1 MNKIGI
7 GLDYLGAKSWSAQI
21 TPGEVIESPNEIHK
35 SLPTAILPIQRGEK
49 PITGSAADNHRRG
62 RGLKWP
68 PESQIPPF
76 GETSNGC
83 GRVPLCAL
91 FEMLCNGEQV
101 WGKLSDEHISW
112 KPDGI
117 TKVSMSAAKLIAQQ
131 IDDIIKPNTHIGLA
145 VPDALGIGGQ
155 QLLLSSIRNSR
166 TVLVPRSIAA
176 VMGHCRSTED
186 KMPKGHIIVV
196 DTSFGS
202 WSVARVPVDSRRG
215 PDGEDWNVPVSD
227 ANLRKTKLPITG
239 WSLLQKA
246 MKSSLSEMLSP
257 DWASD
262 VFSGSKSL
270 SLTNVDY
277 TVPDSENYNW
287 HSPLINP
294 SSILKAIAQI
304 QNSLLAISCDRIYSR
319 NLGLM
324 VIGPLASVKFE
335 HLSLSEII
343 SRKLQSTLIEVE
355 ESTIALGASWAA
367 VGTANNWPT
376 WLEQMEQLELHY
388 IGSDKIG
395 NLTNL
400 WKEVIPE
407 MLVDAGKEYKNSEP
421 LNGIKLSAGSD
432 KVQIYLRRPVNKSK
446 DDWAYRVVLTKPGK
460 VHSDDVPLQI
470 NVRAR
475 PGQGFAAVLVSSIE
489 PDLFESALDWEN
501 MLEAKEPAKPT
512 HGYIEKA
519 VTLKAAPELWS
530 NCREYIIRLNQKLTR
545 SYRADEV
552 TNACKLL
559 TKRLN
564 KAITSENYQRGYG
577 KEIIPDEFSLYTPM
591 GRDTS
596 PVGDDIYD
604 ADSLIGDLKE
614 LMCEWVK
621 NNPYQRQTITW
632 IKKTAGWLYLGC
644 PEEFIDQAFADLY
657 SVDKSVDEMSL
668 HIAGLCMK
676 SDHQFL
682 GFFNAFKQKMP
693 QSSAPNNWMKA
704 LKNLIKYNENSLK
717 NIHKDVVESM
727 FVLSIEKLEWAH
739 QNYRPIITF
748 NALEAIFFLL
758 KYRRYNRSFVSEG
771 TTLHALA
778 LNLAKDIERR
788 TNRARTE
795 LYAKKFIT
803 FLNWKG
809 DNKGISELLVDDDE

>member
-1 MNKIGI
+1 MNITGI
-7 GLDYLGAKSWSAQI
+7 GLDYLGAKSWSVQI
-21 TPGEVIESPNEIHK
+21 KPGEVIESPNEIHK

-49 PITGSAADNHRRG
+49 PITGFAADNHRRG

-101 WGKLSDEHISW
+101 WGKLSDEHICW

-131 IDDIIKPNTHIGLA
+131 IDDIVKPNTHIGLA

-176 VMGHCRSTED
+176 VIGHCRSTED

-227 ANLRKTKLPITG
+227 ANLRKIKLPITG

-246 MKSSLSEMLSP
+246 MKSSLNEMLSP
-257 DWASD
+257 NWAND

-270 SLTNVDY
+270 SLPNEDY
-277 TVPDSENYNW
+277 TFPDSENYNW

-294 SSILKAIAQI
+294 SSILKGIAQI

-335 HLSLSEII
+335 HQSLSEII
-343 SRKLQSTLIEVE
+343 TRKLQSTLIEVE

-367 VGTANNWPT
+367 AGTVNNWPT
-376 WLEQMEQLELHY
+376 WLEQMEQLELHF
-388 IGSDKIG
+388 IGSDNIG

-407 MLVDAGKEYKNSEP
+407 MLVDAGKEYKNP
-421 LNGIKLSAGSD
+421 TPINRIKLSAGSD
-432 KVQIYLRRPVNKSK
+432 KVRVYLRRPLTKTK
-446 DDWAYRVVLTKPGK
+446 DSWIYREVLTKPGK
-460 VHSDDVPLQI
+460 VHSDDIPLQI

-475 PGQGFAAVLVSSIE
+475 PGQGFASVLVTSIE
-489 PDLFESALDWEN
+489 QDLFESLLDWEN
-501 MLEAKEPAKPT
+501 MLEANKPDEPAK
-512 HGYIEKA
+512 GYIEKA

-530 NCREYIIRLNQKLTR
+530 NCSEYIIRLNQRLTR
-545 SYRADEV
+545 NYSADEV
-552 TNACKLL
+552 TDACKLL
-559 TKRLN
+559 TRRLN
-564 KAITSENYQRGYG
+564 KAITAENYQRGYG
-577 KEIIPDEFSLYTPM
+577 KEIIPDQFSLYTPM
-591 GRDTS
+591 GRDTI
-596 PVGDDIYD
+596 PAGDD
-604 ADSLIGDLKE
+604 ADDSDLLIDDLKVA
-614 LMCEWVK
+614 MCKWVK
-621 NNPYQRQTITW
+621 NNPYERPTIGW

-644 PEEFIDQAFADLY
+644 PDEFINQAFADFY
-657 SVDKSVDEMSL
+657 SINTSVDEMSL
-668 HIAGLCMK
+668 HIAGLCMN
-676 SDHQFL
+676 SDQQFL
-682 GFFNAFKQKMP
+682 DFFTAFKLKMP

-704 LKNLIKYNENSLK
+704 LRNLIKFNENSLK
-717 NIHKDVVESM
+717 HVHIDLVELM
-727 FVLSIEKLEWAH
+727 FELSIQKLEWAH
-739 QNYRPIITF
+739 HNYKPIITH
-748 NALEAIFFLL
+748 NALQAIFFLL
-758 KYRRYNRSFVSEG
+758 KYRRYNRSFISKG
-771 TTLHALA
+771 TTLHTLA
-778 LNLAKDIERR
+778 LNLARDIEKR
-788 TNRARTE
+788 TTRVKTGDDAR
-795 LYAKKFIT
+795 KFIT
-803 FLNWKG
+803 FLNWEGKNEDLTG
-809 DNKGISELLVDDDE
+809 FFEDEED